1 MTPNKKNLQPLVI
14 TNNED
19 IKYAIPQSAVVLDRD
34 GVIIEEQPNYL
45 RSEDAINY
53 IPGSIQAIKD
63 INDHNIPIIVVTN
76 QSAVGRKIISL
87 DQATLLNK
95 IIMKDIEN
103 RGAKITAIYMCYHHP
118 EDNCPCRKP
127 SPMMPFLAKKEMNLD
142 LEESYFIG
150 DTLKD
155 METATAAQLKSILVL
170 TGHGRGEYKT
180 LDATKRSE
188 YTIATDL
195 LDATHKLFA

>member
-14 TNNED
+14 TNHED
-19 IKYAIPQSAVVLDRD
+19 IKYAIPQSAVFLDRD

-103 RGAKITAIYMCYHHP
+103 RGAKGGRLLIDYH
-118 EDNCPCRKP
+118 
-127 SPMMPFLAKKEMNLD
+127 SLD
-142 LEESYFIG
+142 E
-150 DTLKD
+150 
-155 METATAAQLKSILVL
+155 
-170 TGHGRGEYKT
+170 
-180 LDATKRSE
+180 LDGIIKRLRS
-188 YTIATDL
+188 
-195 LDATHKLFA
+195 